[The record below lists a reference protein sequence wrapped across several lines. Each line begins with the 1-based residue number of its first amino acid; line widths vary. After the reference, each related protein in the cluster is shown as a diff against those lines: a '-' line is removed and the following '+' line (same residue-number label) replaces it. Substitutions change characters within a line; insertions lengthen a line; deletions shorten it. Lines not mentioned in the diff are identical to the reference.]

1 VLING
6 WSPELPVPVTPA
18 EKAKITFVIVDVTLG
33 RGYTSFARIERKQE
47 KYKHLVS
54 QLRQAGFNVTAFTR
68 GFCSL
73 DANDDIIA
81 GQSIRPTEEQ
91 RSPTEAPPATDVGVL
106 SFGVT
111 GEIYRSTKTCLSA
124 LGIQGAE
131 ATSLLTKIHYAI
143 INDTC
148 SILSTRQRM
157 DYATQAVPE
166 QQGNGQT
173 ANRQQQVNQATT
185 GVRMLRQPDR
195 RTRRRT
201 GNEANS
207 QPDRK
212 KRRLSGIG

>member
-18 EKAKITFVIVDVTLG
+18 EKAKITFVIADVTLG
-33 RGYTSFARIERKQE
+33 RGYTSFARIVRKQE
-47 KYKHLVS
+47 KYKHLVT

-73 DANDDIIA
+73 DAKDDIIA
-81 GQSIRPTEEQ
+81 GQPIRL
-91 RSPTEAPPATDVGVL
+91 RNNEAPPQEEAPSATDVGVL

-131 ATSLLTKIHYAI
+131 ATSLLEKIHYAI

-157 DYATQAVPE
+157 DYITVGAPG
-166 QQGNGQT
+166 QQSNGQT
-173 ANRQQQVNQATT
+173 ANGQQANLATT
-185 GVRMLRQPDR
+185 GRQTLSQPDR
-195 RTRRRT
+195 PIRRRT
-201 GNEANS
+201 GNVTNS